1 VRLTQAQ
8 SERNRKQILEV
19 AGRLFRERGFDGV
32 GVDDLMKASGFT
44 HGGFYNHFAS
54 KAELEAEASAAG
66 TAQAEAALVESLSDP
81 RKGSWE
87 RFVRG
92 YLSAKHRREP
102 GTGCTLGAL
111 AADAARKGPKVQAG
125 FAEAVEGMA
134 GALADHIARR
144 PSRGKRAL
152 ARRGRALQMLSELVG
167 ALVLARAVAAADPA
181 LSDEILAANRR
192 GLR

>member
-1 VRLTQAQ
+1 MRLTQAE
-8 SERNRKQILEV
+8 SERNRKQILKA

-32 GVDDLMKASGFT
+32 GVDGLMKGAGFT

-66 TAQAEAALVESLSDP
+66 TAQAKAALVESLSDL
-81 RKGSWE
+81 RRDAWE

-92 YLSAKHRREP
+92 YLSAKHRGDP
-102 GTGCTLGAL
+102 AGGCTLGGL
-111 AADAARKGPKVQAG
+111 AADAARRGPTVQAS

-134 GALADHIARR
+134 GALADYLARK
-144 PSRGKRAL
+144 PSRGKRAR
-152 ARRGRALQMLSELVG
+152 ARRERALQMLSELVG

-181 LSDEILAANRR
+181 LSDDILAANRR

>member
-1 VRLTQAQ
+1 MRLTRAE
-8 SERNRKQILEV
+8 SERNRKRILEV
-19 AGRLFRERGFDGV
+19 AGRLFRQRGFDGV
-32 GVDDLMKASGFT
+32 GVDDLMKAAGFT
-44 HGGFYNHFAS
+44 HGGFYNHFGS

-66 TAQAEAALVESLSDP
+66 TAQAKAALVESLSDP
-81 RKGSWE
+81 RKDGWE

-92 YLSAKHRREP
+92 YLSAEHRREP
-102 GTGCTLGAL
+102 AAGCTLGAL
-111 AADAARKGPKVQAG
+111 AADAARKGPKVQAR

-134 GALADHIARR
+134 GALADHLARK

-152 ARRGRALQMLSELVG
+152 ARRERALQMLSELVG